1 MGLLSLCRVKT
12 YADLKEAARMERENT
27 RACYEN
33 QTSFDA
39 GNVGTVRFTNKPA
52 SQLLCSSVPVTKTI
66 KSCLKK
72 KSSSPVAETASP
84 IDLFR

>member
-33 QTSFDA
+33 
-39 GNVGTVRFTNKPA
+39 
-52 SQLLCSSVPVTKTI
+52 
-66 KSCLKK
+66 
-72 KSSSPVAETASP
+72 
-84 IDLFR
+84 